1 MEFKSLSFFIQRAKV
16 LALYRRTLRS
26 IGKLRGTMRSSEVE
40 EMRAEV
46 RREYRRHR
54 HLENSMDIRS
64 CMLNAE
70 RQAKFLESG
79 AVTHA
84 AIDSVST
91 KDNREMETQ
100 AQEQDKWIS
109 SSEFHDESDVLGR
122 VGSGWPWG
130 AKS

>member
-1 MEFKSLSFFIQRAKV
+1 MEYKSLSFFIQRAKV

-26 IGKLRGTMRSSEVE
+26 VGKLRVSMSSREVDE
-40 EMRAEV
+40 IREEV

-70 RQAKFLESG
+70 RQATFLESG
-79 AVTHA
+79 VVANK
-84 AIDSVST
+84 ST
-91 KDNREMETQ
+91 ENPSQTKASEIETEST
-100 AQEQDKWIS
+100 EQDKWIS
-109 SSEFHDESDVLGR
+109 TSEFHDESDVLGR

-130 AKS
+130 GKS